1 MTTLITNPILTS
13 RPNKLNSILRII
25 AVLTLID
32 EPLITLYISIFN
44 ITLTDL
50 KDYDIYY
57 IDLAGLFV
65 SLNYRYDLKF
75 ELSFLL
81 VILLLFYFAYKGLMG
96 YGDLYLLGSLKAYF
110 DLYAFIDIIFI
121 ASLSA
126 LIAAILLKKK
136 ILPFGPFILWGFL
149 LKAGL

>member
-1 MTTLITNPILTS
+1 
-13 RPNKLNSILRII
+13 
-25 AVLTLID
+25 
-32 EPLITLYISIFN
+32 
-44 ITLTDL
+44 
-50 KDYDIYY
+50 
-57 IDLAGLFV
+57 
-65 SLNYRYDLKF
+65 
-75 ELSFLL
+75 
-81 VILLLFYFAYKGLMG
+81 MG

-126 LIAAILLKKK
+126 LIAALLLKKK

>member
-13 RPNKLNSILRII
+13 RLNKLNSILRII

-57 IDLAGLFV
+57 IDLAGLFI

-75 ELSFLL
+75 ELSFLI
-81 VILLLFYFAYKGLMG
+81 VILLLFYFAYKGFMG

-126 LIAAILLKKK
+126 LIAALLLKKK